1 MNKRRVILIVILAAL
16 AMMGLIGLQFHWI
29 QNVTKIRNSS
39 FDNSVEDAMRST
51 VSKVEKHDLS
61 SRVKNHFQSAEN
73 VSGLL
78 TMVDSI
84 NTILNYSS
92 DSGYHKPSTHEEN
105 EKQTNIS
112 SQNLFSDNDQSR
124 NKQQFIEMMERS
136 TMLSSI
142 FMDMLGLEYTKPVEE
157 RISKKYLDSIVS
169 TELQKQGIE
178 IPYKFGVMKAPYQ
191 SFVIGGSADYKNK
204 LKETS
209 YSYEL
214 FPNSIFREPVYLN
227 IYFPKKQSYIISQMR
242 SILVIAIVLIALLIF
257 SFYYTIH
264 TIFKQK
270 RLSEMKNDFIN
281 NMTHEFKT
289 PISTISLACQTLN
302 DDDIPKDETLY
313 KNYIKVIDEE
323 NTRLGSMAEKI
334 LQTAIID
341 KGTLQLKPEVID
353 MHKVITNAIGKIK
366 MQIEQKNGTIKTDLQ
381 ATNPVI
387 RADRFHMTN
396 VVFNLLDNANKYS
409 LNEPHI
415 LVKDFNKSNG
425 FQLEITDNGIGISK
439 SNQQKIF
446 DKLYRVPT
454 GDIHDVKGFGLG
466 LSYVK
471 AIIDKHNGTIDI
483 RSELNKGSTFI
494 IFIPFQSNEKSHEQK
509 SNENSSGRR

>member
-16 AMMGLIGLQFHWI
+16 AMLGLIGLQFHWVK
-29 QNVTKIRNSS
+29 NVTKIRNAS
-39 FDNSVEDAMRST
+39 FDNSVEDALKST
-51 VSKVEKHDLS
+51 VKKVEKHDLS
-61 SRVKNHFQSAEN
+61 NRLKNHFDSAEN
-73 VSGLL
+73 VSDLL

-84 NTILNYSS
+84 NTMLSYTS
-92 DSGYHKPSTHEEN
+92 DSAYHYPSGHQEID
-105 EKQTNIS
+105 KQNNIS
-112 SQNLFSDNDQSR
+112 SQDLFSNNNQSR
-124 NKQQFIEMMERS
+124 NKQQFIEMLERS
-136 TMLSSI
+136 TLLSSI
-142 FMDMLGLEYTKPVEE
+142 FMDMLGLEYTRPVEE
-157 RISKKYLDSIVS
+157 RITEKYLDSIIS
-169 TELQKQGIE
+169 SELQKQSID
-178 IPYKFGVMKAPYQ
+178 IPYTFGVIKAPYQ
-191 SFVIGGSADYKNK
+191 SFAIAGSEEYKNE
-204 LKETS
+204 LRDTP

-214 FPNSIFREPVYLN
+214 FPNNIFREPVYLN
-227 IYFPKKQSYIISQMR
+227 IYFPEKRSYIISQMTN
-242 SILVIAIVLIALLIF
+242 ILVIAIVLISLLIF

-270 RLSEMKNDFIN
+270 KLSEMKNDFIN

-302 DDDIPKDETLY
+302 DDEIPKDEKLY
-313 KNYIKVIDEE
+313 HNYIKVIEEE
-323 NTRLGSMAEKI
+323 NTRLGSMAEKV

-341 KGTLQLKPEVID
+341 KGTLQLKFEIIN
-353 MHKVITNAIGKIK
+353 MHKVITNAISKIK
-366 MQIEQKNGTIKTDLQ
+366 MQIEQKGGTIKTDLQ

-425 FQLEITDNGIGISK
+425 FQLEVSDNGIGISK
-439 SNQQKIF
+439 AHQQKIF

-454 GDIHDVKGFGLG
+454 GDIHNVKGFGLG

-471 AIIDKHNGTIDI
+471 AIIDKHNGSIDI
-483 RSELNKGSTFI
+483 QSELNKGSTFI
-494 IFIPFQSNEKSHEQK
+494 IFIPFQSNEETL
-509 SNENSSGRR
+509 